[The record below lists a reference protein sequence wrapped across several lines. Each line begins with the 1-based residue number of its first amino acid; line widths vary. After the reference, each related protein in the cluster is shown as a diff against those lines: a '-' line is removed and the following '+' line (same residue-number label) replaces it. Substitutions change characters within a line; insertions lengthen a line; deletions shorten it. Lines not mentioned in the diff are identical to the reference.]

1 MCMACGDGLA
11 EGDRGYVYTMRVML
25 PVFLTVT
32 VAVSAPSTH
41 VLWTLT
47 VPTHTVMPACVS
59 LPEDFLWL
67 QDHAQHPHGAV

>member
-1 MCMACGDGLA
+1 
-11 EGDRGYVYTMRVML
+11 ML
-25 PVFLTVT
+25 PVLLTVT
-32 VAVSAPSTH
+32 VAVSAHSTH

-47 VPTHTVMPACVS
+47 IPTHTVSACVS